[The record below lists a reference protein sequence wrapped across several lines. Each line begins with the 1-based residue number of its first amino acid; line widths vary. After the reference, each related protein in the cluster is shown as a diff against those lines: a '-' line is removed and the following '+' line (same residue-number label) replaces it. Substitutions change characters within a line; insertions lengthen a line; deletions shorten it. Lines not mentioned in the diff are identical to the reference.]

1 MTNASTTTE
10 SLLLNASKV
19 NNICPRE
26 AGNIT
31 GPSQH
36 AGKFDWDG
44 KTQGLILSSFFWG
57 FILTQIP
64 GGWFSRKFG
73 AKYPFGLAVLLSGLF
88 GLLMPV
94 AATWH
99 YSALLTLR
107 ILQGVVQGVSMP
119 AAHHLLGLWA
129 PPNERSRMVM
139 IAFTGI
145 QMGTVVA
152 SILSGVLI
160 RNLGWESGFY
170 FFGGVTFVWFAGWL
184 YIGHESPSTHP
195 RISPKE
201 RHFILFA
208 IGTHPGD
215 TFRSTPWRHILTS
228 LPVWAICVG
237 YFGHNWGFYTLLTT
251 MPSYLGKTL
260 QYNIQTNGIISAM
273 PYLI

>member
-1 MTNASTTTE
+1 MAIFSTKIEDDAKEQQEFIRTQDAGSDGTDKERHLCIPARYQLVLFLFMGFFVMFSIRVNLNVAIVAMTNASTTTE

-129 PPNERSRMVM
+129 PPNER
-139 IAFTGI
+139 
-145 QMGTVVA
+145 
-152 SILSGVLI
+152 
-160 RNLGWESGFY
+160 
-170 FFGGVTFVWFAGWL
+170 
-184 YIGHESPSTHP
+184 
-195 RISPKE
+195 
-201 RHFILFA
+201 
-208 IGTHPGD
+208 
-215 TFRSTPWRHILTS
+215 
-228 LPVWAICVG
+228 
-237 YFGHNWGFYTLLTT
+237 
-251 MPSYLGKTL
+251 
-260 QYNIQTNGIISAM
+260 
-273 PYLI
+273 